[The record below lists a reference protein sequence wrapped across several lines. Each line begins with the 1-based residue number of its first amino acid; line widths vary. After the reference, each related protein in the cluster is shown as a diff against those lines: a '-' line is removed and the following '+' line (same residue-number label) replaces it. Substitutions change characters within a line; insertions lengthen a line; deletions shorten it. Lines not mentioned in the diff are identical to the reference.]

1 MIRGGKSLCGQ
12 SAPAVARACGGPS
25 QFLRGN
31 KNIMV
36 TRTRSIASLWFRQIL
51 VCCVQA
57 AVVVMAVAST
67 ASAADYTLT
76 GGANGQPAS
85 DATFGSSISASSAVW
100 VPSDYSSLT
109 RVAWPNTTSDT
120 MVFGVGTGTAG
131 DVQTTGTFNLN
142 GMRFQTTGSGTYR
155 ILLNVTTLA
164 LGGTDPTITVNSGVT
179 ARLANNGGGGSTGL
193 LTAPSGSTVRFTG
206 GGTLYMDSMSEF
218 NNAGT
223 GGGFTSLGRGNSNRN
238 NTYAVVQDG
247 NTTVRYTG
255 SGGGIALST
264 DGSGNANIGTGTTT
278 YTLKSGVLRH
288 DDTGGQ
294 SFLVIGRN
302 WKADFVQEGGEVIL
316 LNTGNAVFIGDRGA
330 GSYTIS
336 GGTLSAVTSGAIFQM
351 SFRSASAS
359 SLSISGSGSF
369 RTNGTGNLAVTSGA
383 TSTVAISGGELAV
396 NALAKGA
403 GTVSFSFSG
412 GTLRPYAANATFGS
426 TTAGNNFTI
435 SLSGT
440 GATFSGS
447 DGATGFARTATVEAL
462 LSGTGRVNIN
472 GGTVVFG
479 NASNSYSGAT
489 VIAGGSLRLDADAS
503 FASSTSIVVGSTGS
517 SGATL
522 DLTSKASAF
531 AFGSGQTV
539 GGIGSVLMPTNGVS
553 LAGFLAPGDGGIGT
567 LTFTNARTLDLEP
580 AIDAGSNRFLF
591 DLGAG
596 DVSDLVSLSTGTL
609 NIGSGKLQFS
619 DFAFSLSPLSQGTYR
634 LFSASTISGTL
645 TSDTAA
651 RKGTITGA
659 YTGELVQGAGYIDL
673 VVVPEPGAVALVGIG
688 LGFGVVCLRRSR
700 RK

>member
-1 MIRGGKSLCGQ
+1 
-12 SAPAVARACGGPS
+12 
-25 QFLRGN
+25 
-31 KNIMV
+31 
-36 TRTRSIASLWFRQIL
+36 
-51 VCCVQA
+51 
-57 AVVVMAVAST
+57 
-67 ASAADYTLT
+67 
-76 GGANGQPAS
+76 
-85 DATFGSSISASSAVW
+85 

-155 ILLNVTTLA
+155 ILLNTTTLA

-179 ARLANNGGGGSTGL
+179 GRLANNGGGGSTGL

-218 NNAGT
+218 NNAFT
-223 GGGFTSLGRGNSNRN
+223 GGGFTSLGRGNSRKN
-238 NTYAVVQDG
+238 NSYSVVQDG

-264 DGSGNANIGTGTTT
+264 DGSGNTNIGTGTTT

-316 LNTGNAVFIGDRGA
+316 LNTAGNAVFIGDRGA

-336 GGTLSAVTSGAIFQM
+336 GGTLSAVASGANFQM

-359 SLSISGSGSF
+359 SLSISGNGSF

-440 GATFSGS
+440 GATFSGL
-447 DGATGFARTATVEAL
+447 DAAAGATRTTTVEAL

-472 GGTVVFG
+472 GGTVIFG

-489 VIAGGSLRLDADAS
+489 VIAGGSLKLDADAS
-503 FASSTSIVVGSTGS
+503 IASSTSIVVGNTGS

-531 AFGSGQTV
+531 AFGIGQTV
-539 GGIGSVLMPTNGVS
+539 GGIGSVLMPTGGVTVS
-553 LAGFLAPGDGGIGT
+553 GTLSPGDGSAGT
-567 LTFTNARTLDLEP
+567 LSFANAQTLNLTSL
-580 AIDAGSNRFLF
+580 ITGSSGRLLF
-591 DLGAG
+591 DLGTS
-596 DVSDLVSLSTGTL
+596 SDLVTVASGTL
-609 NIGSGKLQFS
+609 SIGSGNLAFD
-619 DFAFSLSPLSQGTYR
+619 DFTFNLSPLTTGTFR
-634 LFSASTISGTL
+634 LFSASSIAGTI
-645 TSDTAA
+645 TSSTAA
-651 RKGTITGA
+651 RTGSLGSG
-659 YTGELVQGAGYIDL
+659 YTGTLEQGAGYIDL
-673 VVVPEPGAVALVGIG
+673 VVVPEPGTLVLAG
-688 LGFGVVCLRRSR
+688 LGIAAAAAFHRRRRS
-700 RK
+700 